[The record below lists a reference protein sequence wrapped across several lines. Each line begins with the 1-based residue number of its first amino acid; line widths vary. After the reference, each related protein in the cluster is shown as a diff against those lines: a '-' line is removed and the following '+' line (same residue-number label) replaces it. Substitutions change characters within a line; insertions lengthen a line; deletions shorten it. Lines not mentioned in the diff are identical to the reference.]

1 MFSNGEHP
9 CRLYVAAP
17 VTTRPYGVDI
27 PVVDCICRCVQS
39 HKTKRWLLKY
49 ESHHKPPAKLSK
61 PAKEVFLFYVTS
73 CCKFEMSLAIFKGGI
88 EVLEK
93 HGSRVV
99 RIEVDRNGR
108 KLFNR
113 LDMTCF
119 KFSVSGRV

>member
-1 MFSNGEHP
+1 
-9 CRLYVAAP
+9 
-17 VTTRPYGVDI
+17 
-27 PVVDCICRCVQS
+27 
-39 HKTKRWLLKY
+39 
-49 ESHHKPPAKLSK
+49 
-61 PAKEVFLFYVTS
+61 
-73 CCKFEMSLAIFKGGI
+73 MSLAIFKGGI